1 MLIAHAPTGLLM
13 AAVLIKLKPETVSW
27 QRWYLMGAV
36 MGLLPDLDML
46 WFYFVDH
53 KQFHHHVYVP
63 HWPIVWLSIAGVS
76 VGWSRCCHSKLA
88 AYAVLLGLVGMSH
101 MVLDSVVGDIGW
113 LKPWHDGLYAMFAVS
128 NRYSPW
134 QLNFII
140 HWSFAMELVLLVL
153 LVWAVWQWRRKRLKS
168 ITTMRA

>member
-1 MLIAHAPTGLLM
+1 M
-13 AAVLIKLKPETVSW
+13 AAVLIKLKPQAVSW

-36 MGLLPDLDML
+36 MGMLPDLDML

-53 KQFHHHVYVP
+53 RQYHHHVYVP
-63 HWPIVWLSIAGVS
+63 HWPIVWLSIS
-76 VGWSRCCHSKLA
+76 VLALVWYGIKQSKA
-88 AYAVLLGLVGMSH
+88 AACAVLLGLTGISH

-113 LKPWHDGLYAMFAVS
+113 LKPWHDGLYAMFEVS

-140 HWSFAMELVLLVL
+140 HWSFAMELGLLL
-153 LVWAVWQWRRKRLKS
+153 LAVWQWRRKRLKS

>member
-1 MLIAHAPTGLLM
+1 M
-13 AAVLIKLKPETVSW
+13 AAVLIKLKPQAVSW
-27 QRWYLMGAV
+27 QRWYLTGCGDGHVARLGHAV
-36 MGLLPDLDML
+36 IYL
-46 WFYFVDH
+46 VDH
-53 KQFHHHVYVP
+53 RQYHHHVYVP
-63 HWPIVWLSIAGVS
+63 HWPIVWLSIS
-76 VGWSRCCHSKLA
+76 VLALVWYWIEQSKA
-88 AYAVLLGLVGMSH
+88 AVCAVLLGLTGISH

-113 LKPWHDGLYAMFAVS
+113 LKPWHNGLYAMFEVS

>member
-1 MLIAHAPTGLLM
+1 MLIAHAPTGMLM
-13 AAVLIKLKPETVSW
+13 AAVLIKLKPQAVSW

-36 MGLLPDLDML
+36 MGMLPDLDML

-53 KQFHHHVYVP
+53 RQYHHHVYVP
-63 HWPIVWLSIAGVS
+63 HWPIVWLSIS
-76 VGWSRCCHSKLA
+76 VLTLVWYGIKQSKA
-88 AYAVLLGLVGMSH
+88 AACAVLLGLTGISH

-113 LKPWHDGLYAMFAVS
+113 LKPWHNGLYAIFEVS

-140 HWSFAMELVLLVL
+140 HWSFAMELDLLL
-153 LVWAVWQWRRKRLKS
+153 LAVWQWRRKRLKS
-168 ITTMRA
+168 ITMMRA

>member
-1 MLIAHAPTGLLM
+1 MLIAHAPTGMLM
-13 AAVLIKLKPETVSW
+13 AAVLIKLKPKAVSW

-36 MGLLPDLDML
+36 MGMLPDLDML

-53 KQFHHHVYVP
+53 RQYHHHVYVP
-63 HWPIVWLSIAGVS
+63 HWPIVWLSISVLTLVWYGIKQSKVAAG
-76 VGWSRCCHSKLA
+76 
-88 AYAVLLGLVGMSH
+88 AVLLGLTGISH

-113 LKPWHDGLYAMFAVS
+113 LKPWHDGLYAIFEVS

-140 HWSFAMELVLLVL
+140 HWSFAMELLLL
-153 LVWAVWQWRRKRLKS
+153 ALSIWQWQRINKRPVNG
-168 ITTMRA
+168 

>member
-1 MLIAHAPTGLLM
+1 MLIARAPTGMLM
-13 AAVLIKLKPETVSW
+13 AAVLIKLKPQAVSW

-53 KQFHHHVYVP
+53 RHYHHHEYVP
-63 HWPIVWLSIAGVS
+63 HWPIVWLSIS
-76 VGWSRCCHSKLA
+76 VLALVWYGIKQSKA
-88 AYAVLLGLVGMSH
+88 AACAVLLGLTGISH

-113 LKPWHDGLYAMFAVS
+113 LKPWHNGLYAMFEVS

-140 HWSFAMELVLLVL
+140 HWSFAMELLLL
-153 LVWAVWQWRRKRLKS
+153 ALSIWQWQRISKRPVNG
-168 ITTMRA
+168 

>member
-1 MLIAHAPTGLLM
+1 MLIAHAPTGMLM
-13 AAVLIKLKPETVSW
+13 TAMLIKLKPQAVSW

-53 KQFHHHVYVP
+53 RQYHHHVYVP
-63 HWPIVWLSIAGVS
+63 HWPIVWLSIS
-76 VGWSRCCHSKLA
+76 VLALVWYGIKQSKA
-88 AYAVLLGLVGMSH
+88 AACAVLLGLTGISH

-113 LKPWHDGLYAMFAVS
+113 LKPWHNGLYAMFEVS

-140 HWSFAMELVLLVL
+140 HWSFAMELGLLL
-153 LVWAVWQWRRKRLKS
+153 LAVWQWRRKRLKS
-168 ITTMRA
+168 IPTMRA

>member
-1 MLIAHAPTGLLM
+1 MLIAHAPTGMLM
-13 AAVLIKLKPETVSW
+13 AAVLIKLKPQAVSW

-53 KQFHHHVYVP
+53 RQYHHHVYVP
-63 HWPIVWLSIAGVS
+63 HWPIVWLSIS
-76 VGWSRCCHSKLA
+76 VLALVWYGIKQSKA
-88 AYAVLLGLVGMSH
+88 AACAVLLGLTGISH

-113 LKPWHDGLYAMFAVS
+113 LKPWHDGLYAMFEVS
-128 NRYSPW
+128 NRYSAW

-140 HWSFAMELVLLVL
+140 HWSFAMELGLLL
-153 LVWAVWQWRRKRLKS
+153 LAVWQWRRKRLQS

>member
-1 MLIAHAPTGLLM
+1 MLIAHTPTGMLM
-13 AAVLIKLKPETVSW
+13 AAVLIKLKPQAVSW

-36 MGLLPDLDML
+36 MGMLPDLDML

-53 KQFHHHVYVP
+53 RQYHHHVYVP
-63 HWPIVWLSIAGVS
+63 HWPIVWLSIS
-76 VGWSRCCHSKLA
+76 VLTLVWYGIKQSKA
-88 AYAVLLGLVGMSH
+88 AACAVLLGLTGISH

-113 LKPWHDGLYAMFAVS
+113 LKPWHDGLYAMFEVS

-140 HWSFAMELVLLVL
+140 HWSFAMELDLLL
-153 LVWAVWQWRRKRLKS
+153 LAVWQWRRKRLKS
-168 ITTMRA
+168 ITMMRA

>member
-1 MLIAHAPTGLLM
+1 MLIAHAPTGMLM
-13 AAVLIKLKPETVSW
+13 TAMLIKLKPQAVSW

-53 KQFHHHVYVP
+53 RQYHHHEYVP
-63 HWPIVWLSIAGVS
+63 HWPIVWLSIS
-76 VGWSRCCHSKLA
+76 VLALVWYWIEQSKA
-88 AYAVLLGLVGMSH
+88 AVCAVLLGLTGISH

-140 HWSFAMELVLLVL
+140 HWSFAMELLLL
-153 LVWAVWQWRRKRLKS
+153 TLSVWQWQRISKRPVNG
-168 ITTMRA
+168 